1 MPTPVCSAIYW
12 APRDDC
18 LSNPR
23 LGIERELAKEY
34 RSKICDTAHGLQGA
48 CPWRLRP
55 CPESIVVAQFGDAE
69 AELRGYAERCASF
82 PSPLLLEEAHIGDPD
97 LRVLLALVERSRGQ
111 DCCPVPTALAAL
123 ALLFWRCSADGRSVA
138 CDFGCC
144 QLPAQVLH
152 QEFHPI
158 TSHAWFCPLLA
169 GTRPAWT
176 TLKECL
182 GRQARL
188 VDRGEEATDAA
199 SPPSRMAGWRM
210 LLSDFTVR
218 QLEQI
223 LHQTS

>member
-1 MPTPVCSAIYW
+1 MGLDVYFR
-12 APRDDC
+12 RDIANI
-18 LSNPR
+18 LR
-23 LGIERELAKEY
+23 A
-34 RSKICDTAHGLQGA
+34 TA
-48 CPWRLRP
+48 
-55 CPESIVVAQFGDAE
+55 
-69 AELRGYAERCASF
+69 CASGG
-82 PSPLLLEEAHIGDPD
+82 STRLASDLLGDPD
-97 LRVLLALVERSRGQ
+97 LRVLLALAERSRGP
-111 DCCPVPTALAAL
+111 DCCPVPTALSAL

-182 GRQARL
+182 GRQAHL
-188 VDRGEEATDAA
+188 VDRGEATDAA
-199 SPPSRMAGWRM
+199 PSPSRTAGWRM